1 MLTSVYHILGRI
13 FRLLPKHTTVQRHD
27 MKADFF
33 VPINCHYV
41 CSDLTDMKNGQRE
54 PRLYDWLNELADRSI
69 LFDVGTSYGQEI
81 SLASS
86 FTDRNVQVVGFDCG
100 LYHSHFC
107 CVNNALNDNR
117 FQFVFAAVS
126 DVSGKRIKITS
137 NSDTHLSH
145 LHKKNVPYTY
155 DVVSLALDDFA
166 TEENPFPTHLKIDVD
181 GAELDVIKGAHM
193 LLSSGALSDVFIE
206 IDSDNEEI
214 FNIMKDYGFD
224 VVWEDRKKHNV
235 DVLFTRK

>member
-1 MLTSVYHILGRI
+1 M
-13 FRLLPKHTTVQRHD
+13 
-27 MKADFF
+27 
-33 VPINCHYV
+33 
-41 CSDLTDMKNGQRE
+41 
-54 PRLYDWLNELADRSI
+54 
-69 LFDVGTSYGQEI
+69 
-81 SLASS
+81 
-86 FTDRNVQVVGFDCG
+86 
-100 LYHSHFC
+100 
-107 CVNNALNDNR
+107 
-117 FQFVFAAVS
+117 
-126 DVSGKRIKITS
+126 
-137 NSDTHLSH
+137 
-145 LHKKNVPYTY
+145 PYTY

-166 TEENPFPTHLKIDVD
+166 TEENLFPTHLKIDVD